1 MEGIKRSMGP
11 VEWSL
16 LIALSVLWGGS
27 FFFVGIAVD
36 ALPPF
41 TIVALRVGLAA
52 IALNA
57 LMFAK
62 GLRMPASRQL
72 LAVFVGMGCLNNMI
86 PFSLIVWGQ
95 THIASG
101 LASILNA
108 TTPFFTVIAAHYLTS
123 DERATAGRLA
133 GVALGFGG
141 VVLMIGTEALGG
153 LGTSAVA
160 QLAILGAA
168 VSYALA
174 GIFGRR
180 FRSLGV
186 SPLAAATGQTT
197 ASAVVLV
204 PLALA
209 LERPLVLPL
218 PAAHVWGAVLGL
230 ALLSTALAYLI
241 YFRVLATAGA
251 TNILLVTFLIPVSAI
266 LLGTTILGEQLAM
279 KHFAGMGLIGLGLA
293 AIDGRPLG
301 LLRRMRTA
309 DPPRAPFVPDAPKDR
324 DE

>member
-1 MEGIKRSMGP
+1 MEGVKRSMG
-11 VEWSL
+11 VAEWGL
-16 LIALSVLWGGS
+16 LITLSVLWGGS
-27 FFFVGIAVD
+27 FFFVGVAVD

-52 IALNA
+52 IALNG
-57 LMFAK
+57 LVLAK
-62 GLRMPASRQL
+62 GLSMPASRQL
-72 LAVFVGMGCLNNMI
+72 LTAFVAMACLNNMI

-108 TTPFFTVIAAHYLTS
+108 TTPFFTVIAAHFLTS
-123 DERATAGRLA
+123 DEKASGGRLA
-133 GVALGFGG
+133 GVVLGFAG
-141 VVLMIGTEALGG
+141 VVLMLGYEALAG

-160 QLAILGAA
+160 QLAVLGAA

-186 SPLAAATGQTT
+186 PPLIAATGQTT

-209 LERPLVLPL
+209 LERPWMLPV
-218 PAAHVWGAVLGL
+218 PGAPVWGAVVGL

-266 LLGTTILGEQLAM
+266 LLGTTILGEQLEM

-301 LLRRMRTA
+301 VLRRMRAAAPT
-309 DPPRAPFVPDAPKDR
+309 RAPLAPKAPR
-324 DE
+324 DCDE